1 MRSKSHAKLSEKRA
15 LHLLLGCLD
24 CVCRRWNGSRSQTPN
39 ANKKK
44 LLTVGRRCLDCQT
57 STATEPATYN
67 KGDRKMSKQQQRQN
81 VFFQIVV
88 DHLFGFLHNS
98 DKKKV
103 EDLFYLDK
111 KGKKIISAELNLENL
126 FKIFLDSDGELLEE
140 FIIGDDELDEDLLE
154 FMMDDVLDAVR
165 DEIPDAIWDALES

>member
-1 MRSKSHAKLSEKRA
+1 
-15 LHLLLGCLD
+15 
-24 CVCRRWNGSRSQTPN
+24 
-39 ANKKK
+39 
-44 LLTVGRRCLDCQT
+44 
-57 STATEPATYN
+57 
-67 KGDRKMSKQQQRQN
+67 MSKQQQRQN